1 MAALDTPFSA
11 KRRVQHARV
20 AGRSGAAPSRKARLK
35 QATRKVRFFL
45 YALSSAGGS
54 WFRRAVCLVW
64 LGGRR
69 NLIAAGRVIR
79 CEGHAV
85 KRGEAGPEAVRIP
98 QGARVGFEVAD
109 ACRRHEQLNALET
122 LFGLAV
128 SVTGLLVWHV

>member
-1 MAALDTPFSA
+1 MVALGTSLSA
-11 KRRVQHARV
+11 KWRVPLARV
-20 AGRSGAAPSRKARLK
+20 AGRSSAAPSGKTRLK

-45 YALSSAGGS
+45 YALSSAGRS
-54 WFRRAVCLVW
+54 WFWRAVCLVW

-69 NLIAAGRVIR
+69 DRIVAGRVIR

-85 KRGEAGPEAVRIP
+85 KGGEAGPEAVRIP

-109 ACRRHEQLNALET
+109 ACRGHEQLNALET